1 MDFIFW
7 TVAIC
12 KIDLKRRGGYKHLG
26 ADSTRGLFWKRGG
39 RGQDKMFKMLDKYDR
54 SSDAGR
60 QGFYFLIFFFTDV
73 WCCMDVIANI
83 FDFNVIVF
91 SMLIGWSP
99 RKKWFRISSK
109 EWTSLGGPQGYY
121 HKISCFFYIRV
132 HKILYVGDKCMY
144 TYTYNIYIYILPIQI
159 IIYRFRIF
167 RCEVYVFFA
176 NLTIWGC
183 GVSVTG
189 TT

>member
-1 MDFIFW
+1 
-7 TVAIC
+7 
-12 KIDLKRRGGYKHLG
+12 
-26 ADSTRGLFWKRGG
+26 
-39 RGQDKMFKMLDKYDR
+39 MFKMLDKYDR

-60 QGFYFLIFFFTDV
+60 QGFYFLIFFLTDV

-144 TYTYNIYIYILPIQI
+144 TYTYIYIYSTNTHYHLQVSDLPL
-159 IIYRFRIF
+159 RGLCIF
-167 RCEVYVFFA
+167 RQPD
-176 NLTIWGC
+176 NL
-183 GVSVTG
+183 GVRCFGDGYNIVITMVLNPHKLGYNPYDYDYIYICMLNKSLSIHL
-189 TT
+189 